1 MPTVAQPSDVAVLL
15 RTEHAVARVL
25 ASMVTEDDAYPQL
38 LEAIGTALAWDFA
51 AMWEPIGS
59 RGSFLRCVATWQAVS
74 MADDALVKAS
84 RATRLPRGQGL
95 PGEVWKTGRSA
106 WIADAKMHPRRLPRA
121 EAATKAGLLSA
132 FAVPIRGTGG
142 VLAVMEFF
150 AAAERAPDDELLAT
164 MTSLGSQ
171 IGQFVE
177 RCRATHALAESD
189 ARKSA
194 ILNAAFDCIIT
205 MDGDGLIVEVN
216 DATVATFGYSA
227 EEMIGQELAEIM
239 IPPGIRD
246 EHRRG
251 LRRYMD
257 TGASR
262 IVGHPVELSAM
273 RKDGSVFPIEL
284 AVTRPDLPG
293 APLFCGYLRDVTERR
308 DNERSLQRLA
318 DEQTALRR
326 VATAVAAEI
335 APERLFGLVA
345 EEVGRALNAR
355 IANIVRF
362 SADATGV
369 VVGAWSNDTTEVPV
383 GTVIPLEGE
392 TTSARIWRTG
402 RPARVDTLDRVTG
415 DLAKMLRE
423 RGVRA
428 AVGAPIMLAGRLWG
442 AVIISTARPEPFPP
456 GAEQHVANFADLAA
470 QALANAQTREQLA
483 ASRARIVEAGD
494 AERRR
499 LERNLHDGAQQRLIA
514 TSLNVRL
521 AARRAEDPELR
532 ALLDGAGD
540 ELALALEELREL
552 ARGLHPAILS
562 DHGLLAAVEA
572 LAQRAPLPV
581 DVDVELDGRLPEP
594 VEAAAYYV
602 VAEALTNVAKYAQ
615 ATQARVRVH
624 CALGMALV
632 EVADNGVGGARES
645 GGSGLRGLVDR
656 VEALGGRL
664 SLASPVGRGT
674 TVRAELPAPA
684 TS

>member
-1 MPTVAQPSDVAVLL
+1 
-15 RTEHAVARVL
+15 
-25 ASMVTEDDAYPQL
+25 
-38 LEAIGTALAWDFA
+38 
-51 AMWEPIGS
+51 
-59 RGSFLRCVATWQAVS
+59 
-74 MADDALVKAS
+74 
-84 RATRLPRGQGL
+84 
-95 PGEVWKTGRSA
+95 
-106 WIADAKMHPRRLPRA
+106 
-121 EAATKAGLLSA
+121 
-132 FAVPIRGTGG
+132 
-142 VLAVMEFF
+142 
-150 AAAERAPDDELLAT
+150 
-164 MTSLGSQ
+164 
-171 IGQFVE
+171 
-177 RCRATHALAESD
+177 
-189 ARKSA
+189 
-194 ILNAAFDCIIT
+194 
-205 MDGDGLIVEVN
+205 
-216 DATVATFGYSA
+216 
-227 EEMIGQELAEIM
+227 
-239 IPPGIRD
+239 
-246 EHRRG
+246 
-251 LRRYMD
+251 
-257 TGASR
+257 
-262 IVGHPVELSAM
+262 
-273 RKDGSVFPIEL
+273 
-284 AVTRPDLPG
+284 VTRPDLPG
-293 APLFCGYLRDVTERR
+293 APLFCGYLRDVTERKE
-308 DNERSLQRLA
+308 NERSLQRLA

-362 SADATGV
+362 SADATGM

-540 ELALALEELREL
+540 DLALALEELREL

-581 DVDVELDGRLPEP
+581 DVDVALDSRLPEP

-674 TVRAELPAPA
+674 TVRAELPAPG